1 MSSNKDITLS
11 IWAANATSDGML
23 LEDALPPSSLAT

>member
-11 IWAANATSDGML
+11 SWAAVATSVFVL